1 MSRAPLI
8 VVVAISIV
16 AAHATAA
23 SAAPTRTYAGDSSYV
38 VARQPNPD
46 VKIRVVA
53 SLHDL
58 DPSHD
63 YVLIGSRYRCSNA
76 EQPGGRVFRT
86 PIRTATKSDD
96 SFSKGRVAAR
106 TPLRTMRSV
115 LYYDENDVELGS
127 ELGCA
132 ARLKPPA
139 NGTTGR
145 TCGRLGRLLGCVAAT
160 QEEGSNRIRLV
171 ASIHGLLKRER
182 YVLVA
187 STQPC
192 GKPHADE
199 NQVFRLVF
207 NTQDGSDDV
216 FSSRF
221 VSAEAPL
228 AKARSVRLLL
238 RPDDE
243 QRFCD
248 DMTIAD

>member
-16 AAHATAA
+16 AAHTTAA

-58 DPSHD
+58 EPEHD
-63 YVLIGSRYRCSNA
+63 YVLVGSRHRCANA
-76 EQPGGRVFRT
+76 DEPGGRVFRA
-86 PIRTATKSDD
+86 PIRTATRADD
-96 SFSKGRVAAR
+96 VFSKGRVAAR

-115 LYYDENDVELGS
+115 LYYDENDVSPGQEV
-127 ELGCA
+127 GCA
-132 ARLKPPA
+132 ARVKPPT
-139 NGTTGR
+139 NSTTGR

-160 QEEGSNRIRLV
+160 QEEGSNRIRLL
-171 ASIHGLLKRER
+171 ASIHGLLERER

-192 GKPHADE
+192 GTPHTDQD
-199 NQVFRLVF
+199 QVFGLVF

-221 VSAEAPL
+221 ANAEASL
-228 AKARSVRLLL
+228 AKTRSVRLLL

-248 DMTIAD
+248 DMTIAE